1 MTIEQNTLYLVGTP
15 LGNLSDI
22 SPRALE
28 VLGGV
33 DFIAA
38 EDTRNTLHLLTHFG
52 IKKELVSYYEHNKRE
67 RGEQIVS
74 RILSGERCALVS
86 DAGMPAISDP
96 GEDLAALCHERG
108 IQVSPIPGP
117 TALISALAASGLPS
131 GRFCFEGFLSTASK
145 SRRAHLAELK
155 GERRTMIFYEAP
167 HKLCS
172 TLADL
177 LTALGDR
184 ELCLGRELTKKFE
197 EVHRTTLAQAA
208 AYYEQNTPKGEFVLV
223 VAGEKEQKP
232 EGFGDETLQAMLLE
246 HLQAGKSKKEA
257 VLAVCAETKEPK
269 NRVYALCMEL

>member
-1 MTIEQNTLYLVGTP
+1 MIIEPNTLYLVGTP
-15 LGNLSDI
+15 LGNLSDL

-67 RGEQIVS
+67 RGELIVS
-74 RILSGERCALVS
+74 RILGGERCALVS

-117 TALISALAASGLPS
+117 TALVSALAASGLPS

-145 SRRAHLAELK
+145 SRREHLQELK

-167 HKLCS
+167 HKLCN
-172 TLADL
+172 TLSDL
-177 LTALGDR
+177 LAALGDR
-184 ELCLGRELTKKFE
+184 ELCIGRELTKKFE
-197 EVHRTTLAQAA
+197 EIRRTTLAQAA

-223 VAGEKEQKP
+223 VAGEKTQKP
-232 EGFGDETLQAMLLE
+232 EGYDDETLQSMLLE

-257 VLAVCAETKEPK
+257 VLAVCTATKEPK
-269 NRVYALCMEL
+269 NRVYALCIGL